1 MNEQAIQD
9 AYNLFV
15 DNGYGKSIDEFKEL
29 MKTNPNALDDMYKL
43 FVDQGYRK
51 AKDDFSVLMG
61 ASEPVKKKD
70 TTESPSE
77 DGGLE
82 QSATEPVKEFDPAD
96 LPDIMAR
103 SQQVVGVDTRT
114 TGYKSPFDGLGM
126 YPDEQTIQRAYAQF
140 SADLEA
146 TKKANEEDADALAA
160 LQKQEADK
168 KQQAQTFAITSATQQ
183 AARAKNLRKV
193 ARKNADGSE
202 STVKFQSANIDG
214 KNVVYP
220 TLFPDA
226 EQGEDYGSDP
236 LWWKELDGLDA
247 YDEALRRGEVFEFE
261 TEEEAQKFAEGSW
274 KTTSTLDAEA
284 DRFYADRGMDY
295 TEYKPKI
302 DRFKEVRDELDFIQR
317 APLYQEELNEADQEK
332 YARFYVNGRR
342 RQDIGA
348 IEESLNK
355 ENETLYDE
363 VNTPEAMSVR
373 EDFDLYLDKKFQE
386 KIGEAVEANRNAFIV
401 EDNVQAEAL
410 SAFGVR
416 AEDLSTVTPSNESE
430 ASYIRYLQD
439 KYKDAA
445 EVRKQAAGKYELA
458 STWLDAKYDENMR
471 GEIVENVAS
480 VTNAWKSGLA
490 RGKAG
495 NEILKMAL
503 GITDLDDDAET
514 TDVALKV
521 IEYME
526 QSQTGKQGRAQYRY
540 HQARGFQEA
549 FDAFAND
556 PFELSVS
563 LAAESL
569 TQMLPYG
576 WKFIT
581 GAIATGTATGAATGL
596 AGGPFAEVTVPAGAL
611 VGASQG
617 ARLGF
622 SATSMAL
629 EYTNA
634 VMDAVQNQGYDPTD
648 PQSLVEAYR
657 DQAVWDEG
665 REIGLK
671 RGIPIAIVDYLS
683 MGIAGRLFKLGSIAS
698 RTARVTSQVAE
709 RVIFDPVAEAA
720 GEYLAQVN
728 AGQDI
733 DVKEIFA
740 ESIGA
745 FGNNTTMGMVNQI
758 RDTRARKNV
767 DIADN
772 LRTASGIANETASD
786 TRVSAWANN
795 MERLGKITPE
805 ENQRIQKNIGLRRD
819 ARDVLG
825 TQGGIFRPTKKTEVE
840 ARLIELM
847 NARDEL
853 GSTPNRREVF
863 KNKISLI
870 NEEIAELAE
879 GKELRPED
887 QQVNLA
893 GLGVI
898 TMGTKGAKPSISAGR
913 ALTTDD
919 EETVEEITAEEAVA
933 PEGIEMPEVE
943 AAPEESVLEDTQEEM
958 DADEET
964 FLKEEVDDLNKL
976 FDEDSSAQFQ
986 LEMKEASQERKQ
998 SLVESATKLMNQV
1011 QPELVETDL
1020 TFEKP
1025 EPTNIYPVTVRENTE
1040 LANKVRKMG
1049 LNELVGKKINLV
1061 MADQLKVDENRMG
1074 GPFFPLQDGLFGE
1087 IAWASI
1093 SESAAK
1099 SIARGAA
1106 KADFSIVYNMAPTA
1120 IDSNLV
1126 TLDTLLDKVRQ
1137 SKNSQALFEAMMRDI
1152 QRKKFGKKSDFV
1164 QKIAEESQTIEEFA
1178 EAFAQL
1184 DVDTK
1189 AAIFKAVLPSET
1201 VEASTEVGRMFAAE
1215 GISQES
1221 VRRENI
1227 EQFVSELPMGSM
1239 TMVLQITDKQGNP
1252 ITNETIDEAIVTPE
1266 EQKERG
1272 LRRHRNYPF
1281 YLRGKAVAMLSET
1294 TPFWNVSK
1302 SALSTINAKVSKV
1315 VTDSKGKPYTASQAR
1330 SAEMRRASMKASKAF
1345 EVQQPTATMYEQFI
1359 NRLSKAFP
1367 SVEVVSTQEE
1377 FDSLITD
1384 LNAKQLVTKNQKVYG
1399 AVLDGKLYLNP
1410 ASENFNTPVHEFGHV
1425 WANTAKEVAPEIY
1438 QKGLELIADSEYVT
1452 QVENNK
1458 EYQRIIKKMR
1468 KEGATDEE
1476 IRNYILEEALATAIG
1491 DKGESFATAA
1501 QQRNFK
1507 NWLNELFEFIKKL
1520 TGISDMSA
1528 EQIQDLNLDEFLN
1541 GVVVDLLSENELFKE
1556 AEVKSLGNQLQL
1568 MTSPSPSAQ
1577 EIVSVGR
1584 ERGFSDAA
1592 IREVLKGR
1600 GFKASD
1606 INNALEIRIDLLTA
1620 MPKEFERVAGGMQK
1634 ALQLFTD
1641 VKEKLNR
1648 FATEGPRGGRGT
1660 TQTKTNA
1667 EIRAKAMELMRAH
1680 PVFKEQNDQ
1689 IQMELLSAF
1698 DRTLGIRAN
1707 PTVQREI
1714 SSIRRAL
1721 RQRRVG
1727 QNNLRAAQVR
1737 LKNLIRR
1744 SLPKSG
1750 VYSQAQINKLI
1761 ALISKTNLDN
1771 FEAQSEKVLKIVEQQ
1786 REKIKGLL
1794 IKDINNLI
1802 TKKAKTA
1809 YTRSGK
1815 RRAGGLDAEGQSFF
1829 AALNPVFKAL
1839 IANDVEALDKI
1850 RTEIE
1855 SKETEINEISMKIVR
1870 GKDITQK
1877 ERQLHNLAMAYD
1889 TFGGI
1894 NEASLEEVQQIFE
1907 MLKEERA
1914 ESILRLKSRR
1924 LMRAELAN
1932 EVAEE
1937 TTAQIKETNPDLFDE
1952 EGNVLNRNELD
1963 AKRDAIYKLWKD
1975 RKYPEAIKEWL
1986 KNFDYTS
1993 AKDLVTSAKNMFRHL
2008 GTLTNLVDRVTNGKN
2023 AFTNNVYRKLNR
2035 MNEVAL
2041 IGRFETNKR
2050 IDDIAKALGVE
2061 NGLKGIKRLLQGDIV
2076 ELTVKRSDTGRTYK
2090 DVFSR
2095 DQLLRIY
2102 ALSLNDVQ
2110 RAKLENQGITDEV
2123 IETIKTELGPEL
2135 IGFAEGV
2142 VEFLSNEYFEQ
2153 VNSIYSSVNDVN
2165 LGYVENYFPT
2175 QTVQSKVDG
2184 KLLEDGDFNGIF
2196 NAETSPAF
2204 KERTDRTGDV
2214 ILKQGDFTSVLEDH
2228 LQTMEK
2234 YKAYAQGTK
2243 EINAFFNIPAVNT
2256 LLQELNLKDAM
2267 KQAVNF
2273 DINPNAGAKSTL
2285 SNKLI
2290 DKIQRLYTGF
2300 ALSFKAIQ
2308 ILKQATSF
2316 INAYSEYSYFP
2327 PNTSVPRVVRSAID
2341 PVMFMFDAARVYS
2354 SMALDLVGKKG
2365 AISEAME
2372 MSASLRR
2379 RIEQGLEGD
2388 VYGLET
2394 GSKTFKSFDKS
2405 ESKLA
2410 RLRRM
2415 IKTAAASPTVIGD
2428 VLGVMGYMINYKRNI
2443 ANGMNPQDA
2452 VEAFNN
2458 YNATQQ
2464 SRRGTEKIPLQMSN
2478 NALTRSF
2485 TMFGST
2491 VFLQINRTLSSATN
2505 MMRSI
2510 GDGKMPRRQD
2520 IRDFYLNAALAN
2532 ALFVGVSNIAMFV
2545 KGDDDDK
2552 EEALKKMGEAM
2563 LMMNLLYQL
2572 PFFGATFEKADLG
2585 GRLIAGVTREKYKK
2599 KRTFGDP
2606 VVNPITSIYFKTKK
2620 TVDSD
2625 GWFLGTVRPLS
2636 ELVIGTQLD
2645 PFIGLYNMFGQDQWN
2660 DDAMYDVLGISPS
2673 YRPKE
2678 SDKKKTPPR
2687 KTMSKSDMKKYMPDL
2702 YDEVYKEQDSYLK
2715 EIRAEKNKILKEIR
2729 DEAYGDL
2736 K

>member
-15 DNGYGKSIDEFKEL
+15 DNGYSKSIDEFKEL
-29 MKTNPNALDDMYKL
+29 MKTNSNALDDMYKL

-51 AKDDFSVLMG
+51 AKTDFSVLMG

-77 DGGLE
+77 DGGSE
-82 QSATEPVKEFDPAD
+82 QSATEPIKEFDPAD

-103 SQQVVGVDTRT
+103 SQQIVGVDVRT
-114 TGYKSPFDGLGM
+114 TGYESPLSKLGM
-126 YPDEQTIQRAYAQF
+126 YPDDEQRERAFAQMT
-140 SADLEA
+140 ADLEA
-146 TKKANEEDADALAA
+146 TKKANEEDAEALAI
-160 LQKQEADK
+160 LQKQEAEK
-168 KQQAQTFAITSATQQ
+168 KEQAQTFAITSATQQ

-226 EQGEDYGSDP
+226 EEGEDYGSDP
-236 LWWKELDGLDA
+236 LWWKELNGLDA

-284 DRFYADRGMDY
+284 DKFYADRGMDY

-348 IEESLNK
+348 IEESLNQ
-355 ENETLYDE
+355 ENETLFEE
-363 VNTPEAMSVR
+363 VNTPEAMTVR
-373 EDFDLYLDKKFQE
+373 EDFDLYLDKEFQN
-386 KIGEAVEANRNAFIV
+386 KIGEAVEVNRNAFIV

-416 AEDLSTVTPSNESE
+416 AEDLNTITPSNESE

-458 STWLDAKYDENMR
+458 STWLDAKYDEEMR
-471 GEIVENVAS
+471 GELVEDIAS
-480 VTNAWKSGLA
+480 FTNAWSSGWA

-495 NEILKMAL
+495 NEILKMAF

-514 TDVALKV
+514 AEVALKV
-521 IEYME
+521 IQYME
-526 QSQTGKQGRAQYRY
+526 EANTGKQGRTQYRY
-540 HQARGFQEA
+540 HQARGFKEA
-549 FDAFAND
+549 FDVFAND
-556 PFELSVS
+556 PFELATT

-569 TQMLPYG
+569 TQMMPYG
-576 WKFIT
+576 WKFIV
-581 GAIATGTATGAATGL
+581 GATATGTATGASTGL
-596 AGGPFAEVTVPAGAL
+596 MGGPFAEVTVPVGAL
-611 VGASQG
+611 IGAGQG

-622 SATSMAL
+622 AATSMAL

-634 VMDAVQNQGYDPTD
+634 VMDAVRNHGYDPND

-665 REIGLK
+665 RDIGLR

-683 MGIAGRLFKLGSIAS
+683 SGLAGRVFKVGSVASTTSRIA
-698 RTARVTSQVAE
+698 TQTAE
-709 RVIFDPVAEAA
+709 RVIFDPAAEAA
-720 GEYLAQVN
+720 GEYLAQIS
-728 AGQDI
+728 AGQDV

-745 FGNNTTMGMVNQI
+745 FGNNTTHMAMNTIKDV
-758 RDTRARKNV
+758 RARKNMEIV
-767 DIADN
+767 DN
-772 LRTASGIANETASD
+772 LGTASGIANETSSD

-795 MERLGKITPE
+795 MEKLGKITPE
-805 ENQRIQKNIGLRRD
+805 QNQRIQKNIGLRRD

-847 NARDEL
+847 NAREEL

-863 KNKISLI
+863 KNKIKLI

-879 GKELRPED
+879 GKELRPEGE
-887 QQVNLA
+887 QVNLA

-919 EETVEEITAEEAVA
+919 EETTAEVA
-933 PEGIEMPEVE
+933 PEETIEETVASEME
-943 AAPEESVLEDTQEEM
+943 AAPEESVLEDTQVEM
-958 DADEET
+958 GTDEQT
-964 FLKEEVDDLNKL
+964 FLQEEVDDLNRL
-976 FDEDSSAQFQ
+976 FDPEQGAQFQ
-986 LEMKEASQERKQ
+986 LELEETSPEEKQ
-998 SLVESATKLMNQV
+998 KLVTSAARLMEQV
-1011 QPELVETDL
+1011 QPQLVEQSQVV
-1020 TFEKP
+1020 EQ
-1025 EPTNIYPVTVRENTE
+1025 PTMETVPINVTENTE
-1040 LANKVRKMG
+1040 LANKVGKMRVAD
-1049 LNELVGKKINLV
+1049 LVGKRINLV
-1061 MADQLKVDENRMG
+1061 MADQLKVLGDLMG
-1074 GPFFPLQDGLFGE
+1074 GPFFPLMEDTFGK

-1093 SESAAK
+1093 DLRSARQ
-1099 SIARGAA
+1099 IVRGAM
-1106 KADFSIVYNMAPTA
+1106 KSDFSVVYNMSPEAV
-1120 IDSNLV
+1120 DSNLAV
-1126 TLDTLLDKVRQ
+1126 IDAFVADVQKAE
-1137 SKNSQALFEAMMRDI
+1137 NNEAIFNEMMAYL
-1152 QRKKFGKKSDFV
+1152 QTKKYGKKTDEVQNIAKESTTLEDFV
-1164 QKIAEESQTIEEFA
+1164 ERFSN
-1178 EAFAQL
+1178 L

-1189 AAIFKAVLPSET
+1189 AAIIKSMLPSDNI
-1201 VEASTEVGRMFAAE
+1201 EAKTNIGKLLKERGITQE
-1215 GISQES
+1215 GIRSEIS
-1221 VRRENI
+1221 
-1227 EQFVSELPMGSM
+1227 EQFAKDLPMGAM
-1239 TMVLQITDKQGNP
+1239 TMVLQITDADGNP
-1252 ITNETIDEAIVTPE
+1252 ITNEADIDKAIVMPE
-1266 EQKERG
+1266 QQDAEG
-1272 LRRHRNYPF
+1272 IRRHRNYPI
-1281 YLRGKAVAMLSET
+1281 YIRGRAVAMMEDT
-1294 TPFWNVSK
+1294 VPFWNVSK
-1302 SALSTINAKVSKV
+1302 SAMSTINAKVAKV
-1315 VTDSKGKPYTASQAR
+1315 AKGEEGQTYSAAQAR
-1330 SAEMRRASMKASKAF
+1330 NAEMRRASMTASRTF
-1345 EVQQPTATMYEQFI
+1345 VVQQPVETAYQQFV

-1367 SVEVVSTQEE
+1367 SVEVVTSQEE
-1377 FDSLITD
+1377 FNSLLSD
-1384 LNAKQLVTKNQKVYG
+1384 LNAKQLLTKTQKVYG

-1410 ASENFNTPVHEFGHV
+1410 ALENYNTPIHEFGHV
-1425 WANTAKEVAPEIY
+1425 WMNTAKELAPEIY
-1438 QKGLELIADSEYVT
+1438 QKGIELIADTEYVA

-1458 EYQRIIKKMR
+1458 DYQRVIKKMR
-1468 KEGATDEE
+1468 AEGATDED

-1491 DKGESFATAA
+1491 DKGESFAEAA
-1501 QQRNFK
+1501 QMRNFK

-1520 TGISDMSA
+1520 TGISKMSA

-1541 GVVVDLLSENELFKE
+1541 SVVVDLLSENEVFKN
-1556 AEVKSLGNQLQL
+1556 AEVKSFGNQLQL

-1577 EIVSVGR
+1577 EIVRVGR

-1606 INNALEIRIDLLTA
+1606 INNALEVRIDLLTA
-1620 MPKEFERVAGGMQK
+1620 MPKEFERVVGGMQK

-1641 VKEKLNR
+1641 VKEQLNR

-1727 QNNLRAAQVR
+1727 QNNLRAAQIR

-1750 VYSQAQINKLI
+1750 VYSQAQINNLI
-1761 ALISKTNLDN
+1761 SLISKTNLDN

-1786 REKIKGLL
+1786 REKIKGLV
-1794 IKDINNLI
+1794 IKDINKLI

-1829 AALNPVFKAL
+1829 AALKPVFNAL
-1839 IANDVEALDKI
+1839 IANDVEALEKI

-1855 SKETEINEISMKIVR
+1855 SKEAEINEISMKIVR
-1870 GKDITQK
+1870 GEDITQK

-1907 MLKEERA
+1907 MLKQERA

-1937 TTAQIKETNPDLFDE
+1937 TTEQIKETNPDLFDE
-1952 EGNVLNRNELD
+1952 EGNLLNRNELD
-1963 AKRDAIYKLWKD
+1963 AKRDAIRKLWRD

-1986 KNFDYTS
+1986 NNFKYSNAADVI
-1993 AKDLVTSAKNMFRHL
+1993 ASAKNMFRHL

-2050 IDDIAKALGVE
+2050 IDDIAKALGVDK
-2061 NGLKGIKRLLQGDIV
+2061 GLKGIRRLLQGDVV
-2076 ELTVKRSDTGRTYK
+2076 ELTLKRSDTGRTYK

-2175 QTVQSKVDG
+2175 QTVQSKVDA
-2184 KLLEDGDFNGIF
+2184 KLLNDGDFNGIF

-2204 KERTDRTGDV
+2204 KERTDRTGDIV
-2214 ILKQGDFTSVLEDH
+2214 LKQGDFTSVLEDH

-2256 LLQELNLKDAM
+2256 LLEELGLNGAM
-2267 KQAVNF
+2267 KKAVNF
-2273 DINPNAGAKSTL
+2273 DINPNAGSKATM

-2290 DKIQRLYTGF
+2290 DNIQRLYTGF

-2316 INAYSEYSYFP
+2316 VNAYSEYSYFP
-2327 PNTSVPRVVRSAID
+2327 PNTSVPRVVRSAVD
-2341 PVMFMFDAARVYS
+2341 PVMFMFDAAKVYS

-2365 AISEAME
+2365 ALSEAME
-2372 MSASLRR
+2372 MSTSLRR

-2388 VYGLET
+2388 VYGLES

-2410 RLRRM
+2410 RVRRM
-2415 IKTAAASPTVIGD
+2415 IQTAAASPTVIGD

-2452 VEAFNN
+2452 AEAFNN

-2464 SRRGTEKIPLQMSN
+2464 SRRGTEKIPLQMNN
-2478 NALTRSF
+2478 NALVRSF

-2491 VFLQINRTLSSATN
+2491 VFLQINRTMSSATN
-2505 MMRSI
+2505 VMRAI
-2510 GDGKMPRRQD
+2510 GDGKMPRKQD
-2520 IRDFYLNAALAN
+2520 IRDLYLNAALAN
-2532 ALFVGVSNIAMFV
+2532 VLFVGVSNIAMFV
-2545 KGDDDDK
+2545 KGDDDDRD
-2552 EEALKKMGEAM
+2552 EALKKMGEAM
-2563 LMMNLLYQL
+2563 LGINLFYQM
-2572 PFFGATFEKADLG
+2572 PFMGSALETADIG
-2585 GRLIAGVTREKYKK
+2585 GRLVAGLLGEKYKK

-2606 VVNPITSIYFKTKK
+2606 IVNPITSIYFKTKK
-2620 TVDSD
+2620 TIESD
-2625 GWFLGTVRPLS
+2625 GWFIGTVRPLT
-2636 ELVIGTQLD
+2636 ELVIGTQVD

-2660 DDAMYDVLGISPS
+2660 DDAMYDLLGISPS

-2702 YDEVYKEQDSYLK
+2702 YNEVYKEQDSYLK